1 MDLSLSS
8 EQRDL
13 CRVVGELVTK
23 ACPPSRVRAVEV
35 DGGFDADLWKSLSA
49 IGVAGKDIDDAP
61 DPLLTVAL
69 IAEIC
74 GRHLA
79 PVPLIE
85 TYVGR
90 RLLSMVSAESLV
102 PRSDEAVI
110 AVALT
115 PWQSRDHEVLVQ
127 YSGVADGVVGLL
139 GDELLWLTGMDCY
152 PVQANFVGAALNRV
166 SPKRA
171 TKIEIL
177 QKGSAAHAAYA
188 EMVMGWKRL
197 AASTLVGVG
206 LRAVELAAEFAKER
220 SAFGVPIGRFQA
232 VAFPLADDF
241 TALDGVRLLSWKSQW
256 AAQKQL
262 DSAGLLALMAYASA
276 AEAAMRAVA
285 HALHT
290 HGGQGLTEECDIQLY
305 HRRAKFLA
313 VIAGDP
319 KHQYAAIADGLL
331 PQFEAA
337 S

>member
-1 MDLSLSS
+1 MDLSLSA

-13 CRVVGELVTK
+13 CRVVGALLTK
-23 ACPPSRVRAVEV
+23 ACSTSRVRAVEA
-35 DGGFDADLWKSLSA
+35 DGGFDADLWGSFSA
-49 IGVAGKDIDDAP
+49 IGVVGKDFDDAP
-61 DPLLTVAL
+61 DPLLTVGL

-110 AVALT
+110 AVALA

-127 YSGVADGVVGLL
+127 YSGVADGAVGLL

-152 PVQANFVGAALNRV
+152 PEQRNFAGAALNRV

-171 TKIEIL
+171 TEIEVL
-177 QKGSAAHAAYA
+177 QKGGAARAAYA
-188 EMVMGWKRL
+188 EMVTNWKRL
-197 AASTLVGVG
+197 AASVLVGMG
-206 LRAVELAAEFAKER
+206 LQAVELAAEFAKQR

-232 VAFPLADDF
+232 VAFPLADDL
-241 TALDGVRLLSWKSQW
+241 TALDGARLLSWKSQW
-256 AAQKQL
+256 AAEKQL

-276 AEAAMRAVA
+276 AEAASRAVA

-290 HGGQGLTEECDIQLY
+290 HGGHGLTEECDIQLY
-305 HRRAKFLA
+305 HRRTKFLA

-319 KHQYAAIADGLL
+319 KHQYEAVADALL
-331 PQFEAA
+331 PQYEAVP
-337 S
+337 

>member
-13 CRVVGELVTK
+13 CRVVGELLTK

-90 RLLSMVSAESLV
+90 RLLSIVSAESLV
-102 PRSDEAVI
+102 PRADEAVI

-139 GDELLWLTGMDCY
+139 GDELLWLTGTDCY
-152 PVQANFVGAALNRV
+152 PVQRNFAGAALNRV
-166 SPKRA
+166 SPIRA
-171 TKIEIL
+171 TEIEIL
-177 QKGSAAHAAYA
+177 QKGTAARAAYA
-188 EMVMGWKRL
+188 EMVTNWKRL
-197 AASTLVGVG
+197 AASMLVGVG
-206 LRAVELAAEFAKER
+206 MQAVELAAEFARER

-232 VAFPLADDF
+232 VAFPLADDL
-241 TALDGVRLLSWKSQW
+241 TALDGARLLSWKSQW

-276 AEAAMRAVA
+276 AEAAMTAVA

-331 PQFEAA
+331 PQFEAV
-337 S
+337 

>member
-1 MDLSLSS
+1 
-8 EQRDL
+8 
-13 CRVVGELVTK
+13 
-23 ACPPSRVRAVEV
+23 VRAVEV

-61 DPLLTVAL
+61 DPLVTVAL

-85 TYVGR
+85 TYVGH
-90 RLLSMVSAESLV
+90 RLLSTVSAESLV

-127 YSGVADGVVGLL
+127 YSGIADGVLGLL

-152 PVQANFVGAALNRV
+152 PVQRNFAGAALNRV

-171 TKIEIL
+171 TEIEVL
-177 QKGSAAHAAYA
+177 QKGSAARAAYA
-188 EMVMGWKRL
+188 EMVTNWKRL

-206 LRAVELAAEFAKER
+206 LRAVELAAKFAKER

-232 VAFPLADDF
+232 LAFPLADDF

-276 AEAAMRAVA
+276 AEAAMTAVA

-331 PQFEAA
+331 PQFEAV
-337 S
+337 